1 MLSSCI
7 PGARSLDLDTWQ
19 TGLPCS
25 VLGGGDP
32 EPEMSHVVYTKL
44 PPALNVDLMQATA
57 TETVFG
63 MAVTAQKRRLV
74 DRGGG
79 LQQEG
84 QGQGPGM
91 SVVVYTKL
99 PPALNVDLMQVT
111 ATETVFGMDVTAQNG
126 GKCDPKFC

>member
-1 MLSSCI
+1 M
-7 PGARSLDLDTWQ
+7 
-19 TGLPCS
+19 
-25 VLGGGDP
+25 LGGGDP

-79 LQQEG
+79 QQQEGREEGQQQEG
-84 QGQGPGM
+84 QG
-91 SVVVYTKL
+91 
-99 PPALNVDLMQVT
+99 
-111 ATETVFGMDVTAQNG
+111 
-126 GKCDPKFC
+126 